1 MKIIIG
7 AAALA
12 LGAAAPAFAQ
22 GAVAPA
28 QAQPA
33 APQPKISNK
42 ARPALVALQTAVNAN
57 DAANIPA
64 LVAAA
69 QAAASTPDDRYLI
82 GQLQLKAALA
92 ANDLTALGAAANAV
106 AASRFLDTARTV
118 ELHKSVA
125 GTFLKAKQYGP
136 AVAQLERASA
146 LAPTDQS
153 LQLLIADVR
162 MAEGRKGDAAAV
174 YERVLKANQA
184 GGQKAEESLYRRAV
198 QAAYDA
204 KLASAPGLARQWVAA
219 YPSTDSWRNSIA
231 IYRNSSNADVESTV
245 DLMRL
250 MRANNALTRGNELG
264 LYVNALIAQSNF
276 IEAQSALDEVAR
288 LPDVDAAGLANLR
301 KTVAGKPKVTTAEL
315 ASAAR
320 SAQSGMALLRI
331 GDRFYGLGDYA
342 KAAETYRAAGA
353 KGADANL
360 VKLRTGVALAMAG
373 DKAGA
378 TAELNAV
385 SGVRAGVAQ
394 LWLVHLQSRG

>member
-1 MKIIIG
+1 MKIIIS

-22 GAVAPA
+22 GAAAPA

-33 APQPKISNK
+33 AAQPKISNK

-57 DAANIPA
+57 DVANIPA

-69 QAAASTPDDRYLI
+69 TAAASTPDDRYVI

-92 ANDLTALGAAANAV
+92 ANDLTAMAAAANAV
-106 AASRFLDTARTV
+106 AASNFLDTASTV

-125 GTFLKAKQYGP
+125 GTFLKSKQYGP
-136 AVAQLERASA
+136 AVAQLQRASA
-146 LAPTDQS
+146 LAPADQS

-184 GGQKAEESLYRRAV
+184 GGRKAEESLYRRAV

-204 KLASAPGLARQWVAA
+204 NLASAPGLARQWVAA

-231 IYRNSSNADVESTV
+231 IYRNSSNADLDSTI

-264 LYVNALIAQSNF
+264 LYVNALIGQSNF
-276 IEAQSALDEVAR
+276 IEAQSTLDQVAQ
-288 LPDVDAAGLANLR
+288 LPDVDAALA
-301 KTVAGKPKVTTAEL
+301 
-315 ASAAR
+315 
-320 SAQSGMALLRI
+320 
-331 GDRFYGLGDYA
+331 
-342 KAAETYRAAGA
+342 
-353 KGADANL
+353 
-360 VKLRTGVALAMAG
+360 
-373 DKAGA
+373 
-378 TAELNAV
+378 
-385 SGVRAGVAQ
+385 
-394 LWLVHLQSRG
+394 

>member
-1 MKIIIG
+1 MKIIIS

-12 LGAAAPAFAQ
+12 LGAAAPALAQ
-22 GAVAPA
+22 TATAPA
-28 QAQPA
+28 PVQPA
-33 APQPKISNK
+33 ASQPKISNK
-42 ARPALVALQTAVNAN
+42 VRPALVALQTAVNAN
-57 DAANIPA
+57 DVANIPA

-69 QAAASTPDDRYLI
+69 NAAASTADDRYVI

-92 ANDLTALGAAANAV
+92 ANDLTAVAAAANAV
-106 AASRFLDTARTV
+106 AASRFLDTARTI

-125 GTFLKAKQYGP
+125 GTFLKAKQFGP

-146 LAPTDQS
+146 LAPADQS

-162 MAEGRKGDAAAV
+162 LAEGRKGDAAAV
-174 YERVLKANQA
+174 YQRVLKASQA
-184 GGQKAEESLYRRAV
+184 RGQKAEESLYRRAV

-204 KLASAPGLARQWVAA
+204 KLPSAPDLARQWVAA
-219 YPSTDSWRNSIA
+219 YPSADSWRNSIA
-231 IYRNSSNADVESTV
+231 IYRNSSNADIESTV

-264 LYVNALIAQSNF
+264 LYVNALIGQSNF
-276 IEAQSALDEVAR
+276 IEAQSALEQVAR
-288 LPDVDAAGLANLR
+288 LPDVDASGIQNLR
-301 KTVAGKPKVTTAEL
+301 ATVAGKPKVTAAEL
-315 ASAAR
+315 TSAAK

-342 KAAETYRAAGA
+342 KAAETFRAAAA

-360 VKLRTGVALAMAG
+360 VKLRTGIALAMAG

-378 TAELNAV
+378 TAELKAV
-385 SGVRAGVAQ
+385 KGARAGVAQ
-394 LWLVHLQSRG
+394 LWLLHLQNRG